1 MIRHDTIASRIR
13 RSMLGLVVVL
23 TVSFSVLRL
32 YDNHDDDPGAKLGH
46 HIGNISEIVDAT
58 PRPQRAAFIGALH
71 ADTFSAE
78 LADTYAVGGT
88 PQGGFTAWILCR
100 LIAGPHHDPQR
111 QVTVTT
117 SPGTTAPVL
126 IQVPLTDGQWLRFTV
141 PDPDSLGGFPY
152 RHFAERVALA
162 AFLVWL
168 LSLWTARRLAAPI
181 AAFASAAE
189 RLGKG
194 TDTPPLPERGPHELR
209 VATRAFNDMQ
219 DRLQRFVRDRTQMLA
234 AMSHD
239 LRTPLTR
246 MTLRAEFIE
255 DPWEKRKML
264 GDLAEMIAMIESTL
278 TFAREDFNRETRAL
292 VDLRALIESICQDA
306 ADTRA
311 VISCSVA
318 ERIDLE
324 CRPQALRRA
333 ITNLV
338 DNALKYGGSAHVE
351 VLKETGKVLV
361 LIEDQGPGIPPDQHE
376 RVFTPFYRLES
387 SRNRETGGAGLGLA
401 LVRTIVHGHGG
412 NVTLANRNEGG
423 LRVRVE
429 LPA

>member
-1 MIRHDTIASRIR
+1 MIRHDTIVSRIR

-23 TVSFSVLRL
+23 TVSFTVLRL
-32 YDNHDDDPGAKLGH
+32 YDSHDDDPGASLGH
-46 HIGNISEIVDAT
+46 HIGSISEIVDAT
-58 PRPQRAAFIGALH
+58 PRAQRAAFIGALH
-71 ADTFSAE
+71 DNTFSAE
-78 LADTYAVGGT
+78 LADTYAAGGT

-100 LIAGPHHDPQR
+100 RIGDHGDPQR

-117 SPGTTAPVL
+117 APGTTAPVL
-126 IQVPLTDGQWLRFTV
+126 IQAPLSDGQWLRFTV

-194 TDTPPLPERGPHELR
+194 TDTPPLAERGPHELR

-412 NVTLANRNEGG
+412 SVTLANRTEGG